1 MEYEFAV
8 KIAALPHKVWTTLV
22 DVENWPQWTESM
34 IQVQRLDDG
43 PLSIGRK
50 ARVHQPKMRPMVW
63 TVTELDPERSFTWA
77 TATAGIQLTAGHD
90 LTSEAGAV
98 SARLSVRVTGWLAPL
113 ITPIVGARIRR
124 YLQMEAEGLKRRV
137 ESDGD

>member
-8 KIAALPHKVWTTLV
+8 KIAAPPGAVWTTLA

-43 PLSIGRK
+43 PLSVGRK
-50 ARVHQPKMRPMVW
+50 VRVRQPNMRPMVW
-63 TVTELDPERSFTWA
+63 TVTELEPERSFTWA
-77 TATAGIQLTAGHD
+77 TATAGMQLTAGHD
-90 LTSEAGAV
+90 LTPEAGAV

-113 ITPIVGARIRR
+113 ITPIIGARIRR
-124 YLQMEAEGLKRRV
+124 YLQMEAEGLKRRA
-137 ESDGD
+137 ESDED